1 MCSELVMGEI
11 PSFLFL
17 IGITIMNEEE
27 KEIIA
32 RFEKNAR
39 PVDRAAY
46 IMAKEQIAVMEE
58 MRKEIGKVRK
68 EIVQLRADVKQES
81 AKRMD
86 DGK

>member
-1 MCSELVMGEI
+1 
-11 PSFLFL
+11 
-17 IGITIMNEEE
+17 MNKEE

-39 PVDRAAY
+39 PVDRVAY
-46 IMAKEQIAVMEE
+46 IMVKEQIATIGEI
-58 MRKEIGKVRK
+58 RKDIDKVRK

-81 AKRMD
+81 AKRVD